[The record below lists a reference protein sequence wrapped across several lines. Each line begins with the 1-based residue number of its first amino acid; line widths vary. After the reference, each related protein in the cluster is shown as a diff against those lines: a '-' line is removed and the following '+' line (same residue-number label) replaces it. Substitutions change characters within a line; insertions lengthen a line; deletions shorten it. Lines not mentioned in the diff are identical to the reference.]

1 MIDTNQLSALVSA
14 FRVETEKESISPE
27 TVGKLLQDI
36 LDLLA
41 TASSD
46 TERKILDDWKA
57 LLSQYTVVYDV
68 AHATGMA
75 DMEHMFLTLKG
86 RSLRNGAS
94 FTSSV
99 PLYGAT
105 DLKAGIMTAA
115 HVQAIMALQSSL
127 PQVRSAVTALQ
138 TTVQQHGWQ
147 LSAIQAAAYVVTDIK
162 QGVGN
167 ATKIFLSLTKHD
179 VRTGED
185 FPNLGTCQ
193 IAAATANQA
202 GAMTA
207 AHVTSLANAKT
218 DITALQSKMRIVQG
232 AGCVVN
238 GAMVYHLDTN
248 RVGIML
254 MGYDLAT
261 GEREVEIQDFYIPAA
276 SQGSAGVMTATHVK
290 QLDALRQ
297 AVFGGSGSGTTAQK
311 TYFPLAIEINKGEH
325 SLILHGA
332 LALVNK
338 GYTPYLFR
346 YSKKRNRTTS
356 PEGVKAHGEVRK
368 GWNVVGKA
376 DTLTIGPLD
385 QVKIRTNVF
394 KHPDIDTEGLQNYQV
409 EARFF
414 VKDELDASIGVRYV
428 SFGKSKIDLQLK
440 QPDGSKKWRKVRLLY
455 GIAFADYA
463 VGKRDRLLPSHL
475 VTPIIPFHVCTEFS
489 NGQYR
494 WIFER

>member
-147 LSAIQAAAYVVTDIK
+147 LSAIQAAAYVLTDIK

-218 DITALQSKMRIVQG
+218 DITALQSAMRKVQG

-261 GEREVEIQDFYIPAA
+261 GDREVEMHDFYIPAA
-276 SQGSAGVMTATHVK
+276 SQGSAGVMTAPHVK

-297 AVFGGSGSGTTAQK
+297 AVFGGSGTTAQK
-311 TYFPLAIEINKGEH
+311 TYFPLAIEINKLTLNYRSPGQVPGF
-325 SLILHGA
+325 LL
-332 LALVNK
+332 LVN
-338 GYTPYLFR
+338 P
-346 YSKKRNRTTS
+346 KRHR
-356 PEGVKAHGEVRK
+356 KA
-368 GWNVVGKA
+368 
-376 DTLTIGPLD
+376 
-385 QVKIRTNVF
+385 Q
-394 KHPDIDTEGLQNYQV
+394 
-409 EARFF
+409 
-414 VKDELDASIGVRYV
+414 
-428 SFGKSKIDLQLK
+428 
-440 QPDGSKKWRKVRLLY
+440 
-455 GIAFADYA
+455 
-463 VGKRDRLLPSHL
+463 
-475 VTPIIPFHVCTEFS
+475 
-489 NGQYR
+489 
-494 WIFER
+494 

>member
-36 LDLLA
+36 LDLLT

-46 TERKILDDWKA
+46 TERKILDNWKA

-127 PQVRSAVTALQ
+127 PQVRSAVTAQQ

-167 ATKIFLSLTKHD
+167 ANKIFLSLTKHD

-218 DITALQSKMRIVQG
+218 DITALQSAMRKVQG
-232 AGCVVN
+232 AATVVN
-238 GAMVYHLDTN
+238 GVQVFHIALDK
-248 RVGIML
+248 VGIML
-254 MGYDLAT
+254 MGYNLAT
-261 GEREVEIQDFYIPAA
+261 GEREIEHQSFYLAAA
-276 SQGSAGVMTATHVK
+276 SQYGAGVMTAQHVK
-290 QLDALRQ
+290 QLDALRK
-297 AVFGGSGSGTTAQK
+297 AVFGEDGYSVQR
-311 TYFPLAIEINKGEH
+311 TYFPLAIEINKGTH

-346 YSKKRNRTTS
+346 YSKKRNRRIST
-356 PEGVKAHGEVRK
+356 EGIKDHGVIRK

-376 DTLTIGPLD
+376 DTITIGQLD
-385 QVKIRTNVF
+385 QVKIRSNVF
-394 KHPDIDTEGLQNYQV
+394 KHPDIDTEGLQSYQI

-414 VKDELDASIGVRYV
+414 VKEQLDEKYGVRYV
-428 SFGKSKIDLQLK
+428 SFGKSKIDLELIQE
-440 QPDGSKKWRKVRLLY
+440 DGSKKWRKVRLLY

-475 VTPIIPFHVCTEFS
+475 VTPIIPFHVATEYS
-489 NGQYR
+489 NGEFR
-494 WIFER
+494 WIFEK

>member
-57 LLSQYTVVYDV
+57 QLSQYTVVYDV

-127 PQVRSAVTALQ
+127 PQVRSDVSALKS
-138 TTVQQHGWQ
+138 TVQQHGWQ
-147 LSAIQAAAYVVTDIK
+147 LAAIQAAAYVVTDIK

-207 AHVTSLANAKT
+207 AHVTQLANAKT
-218 DITALQSKMRIVQG
+218 DITALQSAMRKVQG
-232 AGCVVN
+232 AGVIID
-238 GAMVYHLDTN
+238 GASVYHIATDK
-248 RVGIML
+248 VGIML
-254 MGYDLAT
+254 FGYNLAT
-261 GEREVEIQDFYIPAA
+261 GEREIEAQSFYLSAA
-276 SQGSAGVMTATHVK
+276 SQYAAGVMTAQHVK

-297 AVFGGSGSGTTAQK
+297 AVFGGSGSFADLK
-311 TYFPLAIEINKGEH
+311 PHFPLAIEINKGTH
-325 SLILHGA
+325 SLILRGA

-338 GYTPYLFR
+338 GYTPYLYR

-356 PEGVKAHGEVRK
+356 PEGIKDHGDIRK

-376 DTLTIGPLD
+376 DTITIGPLD
-385 QVKIRTNVF
+385 QVKIRKNVF
-394 KHPDIDTEGLQNYQV
+394 KHPDIDTSELEDYQL

-475 VTPIIPFHVCTEFS
+475 VTPIIPFHVCTEYASGVFS
-489 NGQYR
+489 
-494 WIFER
+494 WIFEK

>member
-1 MIDTNQLSALVSA
+1 
-14 FRVETEKESISPE
+14 
-27 TVGKLLQDI
+27 
-36 LDLLA
+36 
-41 TASSD
+41 
-46 TERKILDDWKA
+46 
-57 LLSQYTVVYDV
+57 
-68 AHATGMA
+68 MA

-99 PLYGAT
+99 PLYGTT

-218 DITALQSKMRIVQG
+218 DITALQSAMRKVQG

-261 GEREVEIQDFYIPAA
+261 GDREVEIQDFYIPAA
-276 SQGSAGVMTATHVK
+276 SQGSAGVMTAPHVK
-290 QLDALRQ
+290 QLD
-297 AVFGGSGSGTTAQK
+297 
-311 TYFPLAIEINKGEH
+311 E
-325 SLILHGA
+325 
-332 LALVNK
+332 
-338 GYTPYLFR
+338 
-346 YSKKRNRTTS
+346 
-356 PEGVKAHGEVRK
+356 
-368 GWNVVGKA
+368 
-376 DTLTIGPLD
+376 
-385 QVKIRTNVF
+385 
-394 KHPDIDTEGLQNYQV
+394 
-409 EARFF
+409 
-414 VKDELDASIGVRYV
+414 SIGVRYV

-440 QPDGSKKWRKVRLLY
+440 QQDGSKKSRKVRLLY
-455 GIAFADYA
+455 GIAPPWHAALQQAHTQLSKPWPSARVSFALQPKKA
-463 VGKRDRLLPSHL
+463 QKG
-475 VTPIIPFHVCTEFS
+475 TMT
-489 NGQYR
+489 
-494 WIFER
+494 

>member
-1 MIDTNQLSALVSA
+1 MIDISQLTSLVSA

-99 PLYGAT
+99 TLYGAT

-138 TTVQQHGWQ
+138 TTVQQHSWQ
-147 LSAIQAAAYVVTDIK
+147 LSAIQAAAFVVTDIK

-185 FPNLGTCQ
+185 FPGLGSVS

-207 AHVTSLANAKT
+207 AHVTQLANAKT
-218 DITALQSKMRIVQG
+218 DITTLQSQMRNVRG
-232 AGCVVN
+232 AGVVVD
-238 GAMVYHLDTN
+238 GASVYHIATDK
-248 RVGIML
+248 VGIML
-254 MGYDLAT
+254 FGYNLAT
-261 GEREVEIQDFYIPAA
+261 GEREIEAQSFYLSAA
-276 SQGSAGVMTATHVK
+276 SQYAAGVMTAQHVK
-290 QLDALRQ
+290 QLDALCQ
-297 AVFGGSGSGTTAQK
+297 AVFGGSGTTAQK

-325 SLILHGA
+325 SLILRGA
-332 LALVNK
+332 LALVNR

-356 PEGVKAHGEVRK
+356 PEGIKDHGDVRK

-385 QVKIRTNVF
+385 QVKIRKNVF
-394 KHPDIDTEGLQNYQV
+394 DHPDIDTSELQDYQL

-440 QPDGSKKWRKVRLLY
+440 QQDGSKKWRKVRLLY

>member
-218 DITALQSKMRIVQG
+218 DITALQSAMRKVQG

-261 GEREVEIQDFYIPAA
+261 GDREVEIQDFYIPAA

-297 AVFGGSGSGTTAQK
+297 AVFGGSGTTAQK

-332 LALVNK
+332 LALVNR

-356 PEGVKAHGEVRK
+356 PEGIKDHGEVRK

-376 DTLTIGPLD
+376 DTITIGPLD
-385 QVKIRTNVF
+385 QVKIKKNVF
-394 KHPDIDTEGLQNYQV
+394 KHPDIDTEGLQNYQI

-414 VKDELDASIGVRYV
+414 VKEQLDERIGVRYV
-428 SFGKSKIDLQLK
+428 SFGKSKIDLQLT
-440 QPDGSKKWRKVRLLY
+440 QQDGSKKWRKVRLLY

-463 VGKRDRLLPSHL
+463 VGKRDRLMTSHL
-475 VTPIIPFHVCTEFS
+475 VTPIIPFHIATEYASDVF
-489 NGQYR
+489 R
-494 WIFER
+494 WIFEK